1 MAGKVCS
8 RAGAKAKTLSTAAQ
22 ARCVASFSVVPGRRS
37 ASMQSYHFAQHAV
50 ESEAGHRLVGVR
62 GRAALDDKRSAQN
75 AAAHQL
81 PELGSVVGISPVHG
95 VRSAEAWRCR
105 QLRNG
110 LARGLTTGS
119 NGPGGI
125 KCKSRHL

>member
-1 MAGKVCS
+1 MRS
-8 RAGAKAKTLSTAAQ
+8 Q
-22 ARCVASFSVVPGRRS
+22 PGRSEAEDSLDRGPGVLRCFHPGSAVRSVRVPAKGAQINGGASCASS
-37 ASMQSYHFAQHAV
+37 ASPRRGSNACCAARK
-50 ESEAGHRLVGVR
+50 SVR
-62 GRAALDDKRSAQN
+62 GKCRC
-75 AAAHQL
+75 AAATPRRRQL
-81 PELGSVVGISPVHG
+81 RWHPFVTRFTFHKGRTL
-95 VRSAEAWRCR
+95 RR